1 MSETGALARPDDRSN
16 RTAKTASRRRIPGA
30 GRQAPADSAGLGE
43 AARRDAMARKLAEA
57 ASQHDAPRGDH
68 ARSGAS
74 KVPSQSIPGAGRQA
88 PARSAGLGRPHR
100 RDAMARKLAEAQAV
114 SQHDAPRGDHARS
127 GASKVPARL
136 RYERVPGAW
145 RRAEAA
151 FKALGES
158 ARRDAMARK
167 LAEAQAASQH
177 DAPRGDHARSGASKV
192 PARLRY
198 ERVPGAWRRAEAAFK
213 ALGESAR
220 RDAMARRRVHTR
232 GQGVDRGDVDAGEG
246 VGRGVATGEGVG
258 SGDVD
263 TGGGALAGDSRRS
276 TLHASRKRPRPP
288 ARDRKLA
295 ERRLPPR
302 R

>member
-57 ASQHDAPRGDH
+57 
-68 ARSGAS
+68 
-74 KVPSQSIPGAGRQA
+74 
-88 PARSAGLGRPHR
+88 
-100 RDAMARKLAEAQAV
+100 QAV
-114 SQHDAPRGDHARS
+114 
-127 GASKVPARL
+127 
-136 RYERVPGAW
+136 
-145 RRAEAA
+145 
-151 FKALGES
+151 
-158 ARRDAMARK
+158 
-167 LAEAQAASQH
+167 SQH

>member
-43 AARRDAMARKLAEA
+43 A
-57 ASQHDAPRGDH
+57 
-68 ARSGAS
+68 
-74 KVPSQSIPGAGRQA
+74 
-88 PARSAGLGRPHR
+88 
-100 RDAMARKLAEAQAV
+100 
-114 SQHDAPRGDHARS
+114 
-127 GASKVPARL
+127 
-136 RYERVPGAW
+136 
-145 RRAEAA
+145 
-151 FKALGES
+151 

-232 GQGVDRGDVDAGEG
+232 GQGVDRGDADAGEG
-246 VGRGVATGEGVG
+246 VGRGGVETGEGVG

-263 TGGGALAGDSRRS
+263 TGGGSPAGHLSS
-276 TLHASRKRPRPP
+276 W
-288 ARDRKLA
+288 
-295 ERRLPPR
+295 
-302 R
+302 